1 LSEPDSKFY
10 SGHRDRLRQKFLD
23 GKLVDYEKLELLLG
37 YAIPRRDT
45 RPLAHALIK
54 RFGSLPQVLTAQI
67 DDLLAFP
74 GIGHN
79 TAVFLKLVQD
89 IVLSG
94 YRATMDTRPI
104 FHDIKFMLDYC
115 WWTFANK
122 PVEEFHVLYLDSDFR
137 LLQDQLHSS
146 GTYNTTGV
154 YVREII
160 KTALKLNATS
170 VVLVHNH
177 PASDNSFSNDDIE
190 VTEEIEKIFNDLDI
204 SLFDHFLV
212 TKHMIYSGRDCGI
225 VHGPRKRNP
234 NSSHQN

>member
-1 LSEPDSKFY
+1 M
-10 SGHRDRLRQKFLD
+10 RQKFLD

-67 DDLLAFP
+67 DDLLSFP

-79 TAVFLKLVQD
+79 TAIFLKLVQN

-94 YRATMDTRPI
+94 YREAMDMRPI
-104 FHDIKFMLDYC
+104 FHDIKCMQNYC
-115 WWTFANK
+115 RWTFANK
-122 PVEEFHVLYLDSDFR
+122 TVEEFHVLYLDSDFR
-137 LLQDQLHSS
+137 LLQDELHSR

-170 VVLVHNH
+170 LVLVHNH
-177 PASDNSFSNDDIE
+177 PTSDNSFSNDDIQA
-190 VTEEIEKIFNDLDI
+190 TEEMEKIFNDLDI

-212 TKHMIYSGRDCGI
+212 TKYTIYSGRDLGI
-225 VHGPRKRNP
+225 VRGPKRPNP
-234 NSSHQN
+234 NSNHQN